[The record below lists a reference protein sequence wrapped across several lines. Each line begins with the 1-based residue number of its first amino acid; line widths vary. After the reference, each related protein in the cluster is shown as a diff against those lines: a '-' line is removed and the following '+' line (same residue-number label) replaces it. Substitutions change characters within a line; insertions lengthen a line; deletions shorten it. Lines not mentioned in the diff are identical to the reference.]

1 MSELSSTKEEI
12 LYTQI
17 LHLEKKVRMLRAA
30 VKEAANIFSTN
41 PPGDLGLYTPEMLTT
56 LVGSAGHPERWE
68 RYLIRQGVVEV
79 MKEDGEYE
87 DKSVD

>member
-30 VKEAANIFSTN
+30 IKEAARIFSEN
-41 PPGDLGLYTPEMLTT
+41 PPGDLGLYSAEMLTT
-56 LVGSAGHPERWE
+56 LVGSTGHPERWE
-68 RYLIRQGVVEV
+68 RYLIRQDIIKV
-79 MKEDGEYE
+79 MKEDGEYDE
-87 DKSVD
+87 FVD

>member
-1 MSELSSTKEEI
+1 MSDLTKVREEV

-30 VKEAANIFSTN
+30 VKKAAKIFSKN

-56 LVGSAGHPERWE
+56 LVGSNEHPERWE
-68 RYLIRQGVVEV
+68 RYLIHQGVVEV
-79 MKEDGEYE
+79 MKEDEE
-87 DKSVD
+87 DDESMD